1 MKTDEKLLHLYK
13 EVKRKEKLQ
22 IHLRH
27 FQEDILK
34 NHAEYDALT
43 LQMKDE
49 EEDVRRLEEM
59 SLESIFRTI
68 LGNKAQ
74 QLEKERQ
81 EYLHVL
87 MKMQHVAQNLKV
99 LEQEKAVLERSFD
112 SLFNVGNEFDK
123 LLKEKEEV
131 LKNDPE
137 YSEEVDHINEK
148 IAVHEIKIEEIEEA
162 INFGEKAL
170 KQLHELV
177 INLNDMEYWNSDPDI
192 KFTRKISKK
201 RKLRQDIYTVN
212 RALQS
217 YERELKDLADHLN
230 LDYQAE
236 MRVLQEFLEGFVD
249 RLITDW
255 VMQHRINHSKNFLS
269 NVIDRVRL
277 LNNMLAYEIEKTRA
291 AIDAEE
297 ELKAD
302 ALVRFLKN
310 QKWKACPASGA
321 TFN

>member
-22 IHLRH
+22 IHLKH
-27 FQEDILK
+27 LQEDILK

-49 EEDVRRLEEM
+49 EEDVRRLESM

-87 MKMQHVAQNLKV
+87 MKVQHVEANLKV
-99 LEQEKAVLERSFD
+99 LEQEKAVLERSFE
-112 SLFNVGNEFDK
+112 SLFKVEEEFGK
-123 LLKEKEEV
+123 LLKEKEKALE
-131 LKNDPE
+131 NDPE
-137 YSEEVDHINEK
+137 YSKKIDSINEK
-148 IAVHEIKIEEIEEA
+148 IVVHEVKIEEVKEA
-162 INFGEKAL
+162 IIFGEKAL
-170 KQLHELV
+170 EQLHELA
-177 INLNDMEYWNSDPDI
+177 IELGNMQDWNTDPNL

-201 RKLRQDIYTVN
+201 RKLQQDIYTVN

-236 MRVLQEFLEGFVD
+236 IRCLREFLEGFVD
-249 RLITDW
+249 CLITDW
-255 VMQHRINHSKNFLS
+255 IMKHRINHSKNYLS

-291 AIDAEE
+291 AITIEE
-297 ELKAD
+297 GLKAD
-302 ALVRFLKN
+302 ALVKFLKN
-310 QKWKACPASGA
+310 KK
-321 TFN
+321 

>member
-1 MKTDEKLLHLYK
+1 MSETNKKLLHLYK

-27 FQEDILK
+27 LQEDILK

-87 MKMQHVAQNLKV
+87 MKMQHVAENLKV
-99 LEQEKAVLERSFD
+99 LEQEKAVLERSFE
-112 SLFNVGNEFDK
+112 SLFHVENEFDK
-123 LLKEKEEV
+123 LLKEKEKALE
-131 LKNDPE
+131 NDPQ
-137 YSEEVDHINEK
+137 YSEEVSHINEK
-148 IAVHEIKIEEIEEA
+148 IAIHEIKIEEIEEA
-162 INFGEKAL
+162 IIFGEKAL
-170 KQLHELV
+170 KQLHELA
-177 INLNDMEYWNSDPDI
+177 IELGNMQDWNTDPDL

-201 RKLRQDIYTVN
+201 RKLQQDIYTVN

-236 MRVLQEFLEGFVD
+236 MGVLRAFLEGFVD

-291 AIDAEE
+291 AIEVEE
-297 ELKAD
+297 DLKAEV
-302 ALVRFLKN
+302 LMRFLKN
-310 QKWKACPASGA
+310 EK
-321 TFN
+321 

>member
-1 MKTDEKLLHLYK
+1 MSKINERLLHLYK

-27 FQEDILK
+27 LQEDILK

-81 EYLHVL
+81 EYLHVW
-87 MKMQHVAQNLKV
+87 MKVQHVAENLKI

-112 SLFNVGNEFDK
+112 SLFNVENEFDK
-123 LLKEKEEV
+123 LLKEKEEA
-131 LKNDPE
+131 LKSDPE
-137 YSEEVDHINEK
+137 YSEEVHHINER
-148 IAVHEIKIEEIEEA
+148 IAVHEIKIEEIKET
-162 INFGEKAL
+162 IHFGKKAREK
-170 KQLHELV
+170 LHKLG
-177 INLNDMEYWNSDPDI
+177 IDLDYMEDWNSSPAM
-192 KFTRKISKK
+192 KSSKKISKK

-236 MRVLQEFLEGFVD
+236 MGLLREFLEGFVD

-277 LNNMLAYEIEKTRA
+277 LNNMFSRIFCKTNEERA
-291 AIDAEE
+291 GNTILFYKYA
-297 ELKAD
+297 
-302 ALVRFLKN
+302 N
-310 QKWKACPASGA
+310 WKYSG
-321 TFN
+321 TVQPLN

>member
-1 MKTDEKLLHLYK
+1 MQTNEKLLHLYK

-27 FQEDILK
+27 LQEDILK

-87 MKMQHVAQNLKV
+87 IKMQHVAQNLKV
-99 LEQEKAVLERSFD
+99 LEQEKAVLERSFE
-112 SLFNVGNEFDK
+112 SLFHVENEFDK
-123 LLKEKEEV
+123 LLKEKEV
-131 LKNDPE
+131 ALNNNLE
-137 YSEEVDHINEK
+137 YSEKVEHINKK
-148 IAVHEIKIEEIEEA
+148 IAVYEIKIEEVEETIHFGKKARELLHKLA
-162 INFGEKAL
+162 IDLGE
-170 KQLHELV
+170 
-177 INLNDMEYWNSDPDI
+177 MEHWNSDSNL
-192 KFTRKISKK
+192 KSSRKVSKK
-201 RKLRQDIYTVN
+201 RKLRQDVYKVN

-230 LDYQAE
+230 LNYQAE
-236 MRVLQEFLEGFVD
+236 IRSLQEFLEGFVD
-249 RLITDW
+249 CLITDW
-255 VMQHRINHSKNFLS
+255 IMQHRINHSKNYLS

-277 LNNMLAYEIEKTRA
+277 LNSMLAYEIEKTRA

-297 ELKAD
+297 DVKAD
-302 ALVRFLKN
+302 ILMKFLGK
-310 QKWKACPASGA
+310 
-321 TFN
+321 

>member
-1 MKTDEKLLHLYK
+1 MLRDALRFYIMKTDEKLLHLYK

-27 FQEDILK
+27 LEEDILK

-43 LQMKDE
+43 VQMKDE

-112 SLFNVGNEFDK
+112 SLFKIEDEFDK
-123 LLKEKEEV
+123 LLKEKEKALE
-131 LKNDPE
+131 NDPE
-137 YSEEVDHINEK
+137 YSEEIDHINEK
-148 IAVHEIKIEEIEEA
+148 IAVYEVKIEEIEET
-162 INFGEKAL
+162 IHFGKKAREK
-170 KQLHELV
+170 LHKLGIELD
-177 INLNDMEYWNSDPDI
+177 DMEHWNSNP
-192 KFTRKISKK
+192 KMKLTRKISKK
-201 RKLRQDIYTVN
+201 RKLRQDIYTAN

-230 LDYQAE
+230 LNYQAE
-236 MRVLQEFLEGFVD
+236 IRVLQEFLEGFVD

-291 AIDAEE
+291 TTDAEE
-297 ELKAD
+297 ALKAD
-302 ALVRFLKN
+302 ILMKFLK
-310 QKWKACPASGA
+310 K
-321 TFN
+321 

>member
-27 FQEDILK
+27 LQEDILK

-49 EEDVRRLEEM
+49 EEDVKRLEKM

-68 LGNKAQ
+68 LGNKVQ

-87 MKMQHVAQNLKV
+87 MKMQHVEANLKV
-99 LEQEKAVLERSFD
+99 LEQEKLVLERSFD
-112 SLFNVGNEFDK
+112 SLFNVESEFDK
-123 LLKEKEEV
+123 LLKEKEKTLE
-131 LKNDPE
+131 NDPK
-137 YSEEVDHINEK
+137 YSKEVDSINEK

-162 INFGEKAL
+162 INFGAKAL
-170 KQLHELV
+170 RELHKLA
-177 INLNDMEYWNSDPDI
+177 IDLDDMEYWHSDP
-192 KFTRKISKK
+192 KMKRTRKVSKK
-201 RKLRQDIYTVN
+201 RKVRQDIYSVN

-236 MRVLQEFLEGFVD
+236 MGVLRAFLEGFVD

-255 VMQHRINHSKNFLS
+255 VMQHRIKHSKNFLS

-277 LNNMLAYEIEKTRA
+277 LNNMLGYEIEKTRA

-297 ELKAD
+297 GLKAD
-302 ALVRFLKN
+302 ILMRFLGK
-310 QKWKACPASGA
+310 
-321 TFN
+321 